1 MKSFNLLCGLSLALL
16 LGAFSASASSASANY
31 RIAVAA
37 DPHYISPAL
46 TDGGACYAR
55 TLASGDSKFMEYSEE
70 ILDAF
75 LEELL
80 SAEEAPD
87 ALLLVGDLTFN
98 GAVMSHEALAAKLLP
113 LRTAGIPVLVL
124 TGNHDLYNVNA
135 AGFEGERFTRVP
147 FATTGLFREIYGG
160 FGFDD
165 ALSVASDSLSYVYAL
180 DEGLRILM
188 FDFNTLDHFCGVSD
202 ETLAWA
208 EEQLREAKEA
218 GAEVIAA
225 GHQNLFRH
233 SIFREGYVI
242 EGAERLADLLRG
254 FGVRLFLSGHLHI
267 QHIRGEQ
274 NLTEI
279 AGSALCSWPCQYG
292 ILTSENGTWSYRT
305 RRLDMAAWAE
315 RHGRMEPV
323 FREFQKAAADY
334 LTAHSKITLPA
345 EAAEADR
352 EKLLSWMRELNLAY
366 FAGDLRMLADSD
378 PDGSLSAA
386 WLRPKDLKAAYVAS
400 VLDELGRD
408 HTSWT
413 EVPQSNETEET
424 SWETSSP

>member
-1 MKSFNLLCGLSLALL
+1 MKSFHLFCGLSLALL
-16 LGAFSASASSASANY
+16 LGAFSASASSASADY

-135 AGFEGERFTRVP
+135 ARFEGERFTRVP
-147 FATTGLFREIYGG
+147 FSTTGLFREIYGG

-165 ALSVASDSLSYVYAL
+165 ALSVAPDSLSYVYAL

-208 EEQLREAKEA
+208 EEQLRT
-218 GAEVIAA
+218 AERDGVPVIAA

-233 SIFREGYVI
+233 SLFYDGYVI
-242 EGAERLADLLRG
+242 AGAERLADLLRTY
-254 FGVRLFLSGHLHI
+254 GVRLFLSGHLHI
-267 QHIRGEQ
+267 QHIRTEGD
-274 NLTEI
+274 LTEI
-279 AGSALCSWPCQYG
+279 ASSALCSWPCQYG
-292 ILTSENGTWSYRT
+292 MLTSKDGIWSYET
-305 RRLDMAAWAE
+305 RRLDMAAWAD
-315 RHGRMEPV
+315 RNGRTEPV
-323 FREFQKAAADY
+323 FQDFQAAAAEY
-334 LTAHSKITLPA
+334 MSSHSKITLPPDTE
-345 EAAEADR
+345 EAAR
-352 EKLLSWMRELNLAY
+352 ERMLNWMRELNLAY
-366 FAGDLRMLADSD
+366 FAGDLRNVSAND
-378 PDGSLSAA
+378 PDGSLAAA
-386 WLRPKDLKAAYVAS
+386 WLRPTDLTAAYVAG
-400 VLDELGRD
+400 VLEELGSD
-408 HTSWT
+408 YTVWT
-413 EVPQSNETEET
+413 ETAQAE
-424 SWETSSP
+424 